1 MSKVY
6 YNEFDPAAAA
16 WLRELM
22 ANNLIA
28 QGDVDER
35 SIKDVRGDDLRGY
48 AQCHFFA
55 GIGIWSAALR
65 RNGWSDDRPVWT
77 GSCPCQ
83 PFSAA
88 GKGLGFEDPRH
99 LWPDW
104 LRLIEECGP
113 DTVFGEQVASAG
125 LWLDLVHTDMEDHG
139 YAVGAVDLPAAGFAQ
154 GAHIRQRIYWVA
166 DRHNTERWS
175 DVAGGHFG
183 DWPQAGRIEGYGEF
197 GTSGAVGRMDDPA
210 GPRHVG
216 AFDGAEGDPRDE
228 TRLRMS
234 GERREDGGLGDVR
247 CTGSGGN
254 TGSFP
259 CTEDRSEFEGLV
271 SRRVVNKPVITGA
284 LRECDWLVCTDDKI
298 RPVEAGTFPLA
309 ASHPGRLGLLRG
321 YGNSLDLET
330 ASNFIGAYM
339 GASEIA
345 DTLQEFT

>member
-48 AQCHFFA
+48 TQCHFFA

-104 LRLIEECGP
+104 LRLIAECGP
-113 DTVFGEQVASAG
+113 DTVLGEQVASAS
-125 LWLDLVHTDMEDHG
+125 LWLDLVRTDMEDRG
-139 YAVGAVDLPAAGFAQ
+139 YAFGSVDLPAAGFAQ
-154 GAHIRQRIYWVA
+154 GAHIRQRLYWVA
-166 DRHNTERWS
+166 DSDATERWA
-175 DVAGGHFG
+175 DLAGGHFG
-183 DWPQAGRIEGYGEF
+183 DWPQAGRIEGYGELGTGGAF
-197 GTSGAVGRMDDPA
+197 GFVGNTSGA
-210 GPRHVG
+210 GPFPTTHGSVHRG
-216 AFDGAEGDPRDE
+216 KA
-228 TRLRMS
+228 S
-234 GERREDGGLGDVR
+234 
-247 CTGSGGN
+247 TGSRDVE
-254 TGSFP
+254 S
-259 CTEDRSEFEGLV
+259 ERS
-271 SRRVVNKPVITGA
+271 SA
-284 LRECDWLVCTDDKI
+284 ACDWLYCRDGKL
-298 RPVEAGTFPLA
+298 RPVETGTFPLA
-309 ASHPGRLGLLRG
+309 AAHPGRLGLLRG
-321 YGNSLDLET
+321 YGNSLDFEV

-339 GASEIA
+339 EAAEIA
-345 DTLQEFT
+345 DTMHEFA

>member
-55 GIGIWSAALR
+55 GIGIWSASLR

-104 LRLIEECGP
+104 LRLIAECGP
-113 DTVFGEQVASAG
+113 DTVLGEQVASAS
-125 LWLDLVHTDMEDHG
+125 LWLDLVHTDLEDHG

-183 DWPQAGRIEGYGEF
+183 DWPQAGRIEGYGES
-197 GTSGAVGRMDDPA
+197 GTGGENFRM
-210 GPRHVG
+210 
-216 AFDGAEGDPRDE
+216 GDCR
-228 TRLRMS
+228 S
-234 GERREDGGLGDVR
+234 GEFRDGRCGSVVVQASDLPSEIREQRVRSNSPSAGDV
-247 CTGSGGN
+247 
-254 TGSFP
+254 
-259 CTEDRSEFEGLV
+259 
-271 SRRVVNKPVITGA
+271 
-284 LRECDWLVCTDDKI
+284 DWLYGRDFLW
-298 RPVEAGTFPLA
+298 RPVEAGTLPLVA
-309 ASHPGRLGLLRG
+309 PYPERVGLLRG

-339 GASEIA
+339 EASEIA

>member
-35 SIKDVRGDDLRGY
+35 SIKDVRGNELRGY

-104 LRLIEECGP
+104 LRLIAECRP
-113 DTVFGEQVASAG
+113 DTVLGEQVASAG
-125 LWLDLVHTDMEDHG
+125 LWLDLVRTDMEDHG
-139 YAVGAVDLPAAGFAQ
+139 YAFGCVDLPAAGFAQ
-154 GAHIRQRIYWVA
+154 GAHIRQRLYWVA
-166 DRHNTERWS
+166 DSDTTERWA
-175 DVAGGHFG
+175 DLAGGHFG
-183 DWPQAGRIEGYGEF
+183 DWPQAGRIEGYGEL
-197 GTSGAVGRMDDPA
+197 GTGGTTSGLVDSLSFGLERSASRGREVVSFGREIQERQVGLP
-210 GPRHVG
+210 GG
-216 AFDGAEGDPRDE
+216 A
-228 TRLRMS
+228 
-234 GERREDGGLGDVR
+234 
-247 CTGSGGN
+247 
-254 TGSFP
+254 
-259 CTEDRSEFEGLV
+259 
-271 SRRVVNKPVITGA
+271 
-284 LRECDWLVCTDDKI
+284 CDWLYCRDGKL
-298 RPVEAGTFPLA
+298 RPVETGTFPLA
-309 ASHPGRLGLLRG
+309 AAHPGRLGLLRG
-321 YGNSLDLET
+321 YGNSLDFEA

-339 GASEIA
+339 EAAEIA
-345 DTLQEFT
+345 DTMHEFA

>member
-35 SIKDVRGDDLRGY
+35 SIKDVRGDELRGY

-65 RNGWSDDRPVWT
+65 RNGWNDDRPVWT

-104 LRLIEECGP
+104 LRLIAECRP
-113 DTVFGEQVASAG
+113 DTVLGEQVASAG
-125 LWLDLVHTDMEDHG
+125 LWLDLVRTDMEDHG
-139 YAVGAVDLPAAGFAQ
+139 YAFGCVDLPAAGFAQ
-154 GAHIRQRIYWVA
+154 GAHIRQRLYWVA
-166 DRHNTERWS
+166 DSDTTERWA
-175 DVAGGHFG
+175 DLAGGHFG
-183 DWPQAGRIEGYGEF
+183 DWPQAGRIEGYGELGTGGAICGLADSAGGQPGHRLVQHGGEHRQQSQDSGTGF
-197 GTSGAVGRMDDPA
+197 GM
-210 GPRHVG
+210 
-216 AFDGAEGDPRDE
+216 GD
-228 TRLRMS
+228 
-234 GERREDGGLGDVR
+234 GLGLGLGLE
-247 CTGSGGN
+247 GSASRGREVVSFGREIQERQVGLPGG
-254 TGSFP
+254 
-259 CTEDRSEFEGLV
+259 
-271 SRRVVNKPVITGA
+271 A
-284 LRECDWLVCTDDKI
+284 CDWLYCRDGKL
-298 RPVEAGTFPLA
+298 RPVETGTFPLA
-309 ASHPGRLGLLRG
+309 AAHPGRLGLLRG
-321 YGNSLDLET
+321 YGNSLDFEA

-339 GASEIA
+339 EAAEIA
-345 DTLQEFT
+345 DTMHEFA

>member
-1 MSKVY
+1 MGKVY

-35 SIKDVRGDDLRGY
+35 SIKDVRGDELRGY
-48 AQCHFFA
+48 TQCHFFA

-65 RNGWSDDRPVWT
+65 RNGWDDDQPVWT

-104 LRLIEECGP
+104 LRLIAECGP

-125 LWLDLVHTDMEDHG
+125 LWLDLVHTDLEDHG

-183 DWPQAGRIEGYGEF
+183 DWPQTGRIEGYGEP
-197 GTSGAVGRMDDPA
+197 GTGGAIGRMDDPP
-210 GPRHVG
+210 GSRHVG
-216 AFDGAEGDPRDE
+216 TLDGTEGVTWDE
-228 TRLRMS
+228 TRMRVS
-234 GERREDGGLGDVR
+234 GERREDGRLGHHHTGLEGWRVEPV
-247 CTGSGGN
+247 GSGDQFAIRA
-254 TGSFP
+254 S
-259 CTEDRSEFEGLV
+259 GLADEV
-271 SRRVVNKPVITGA
+271 
-284 LRECDWLVCTDDKI
+284 DWLLCRNQRI
-298 RPVEAGTFPLA
+298 RPVETGTFPLA
-309 ASHPGRLGLLRG
+309 AAHPGRLGLLRG

-339 GASEIA
+339 EASEIA
-345 DTLQEFT
+345 DTLQEFA

>member
-1 MSKVY
+1 MSRVY
-6 YNEFDPAAAA
+6 YNEFEPAAAA

-48 AQCHFFA
+48 TQCHFFA

-99 LWPDW
+99 LWPEW
-104 LRLIEECGP
+104 LRLIGECGP
-113 DTVFGEQVASAG
+113 DTVFGEQVASAS
-125 LWLDLVHTDMEDHG
+125 LWLDLVSTDLEDRG

-175 DVAGGHFG
+175 DVAGGDFG
-183 DWPQAGRIEGYGEF
+183 DWPQAGRIEGYGEL
-197 GTSGAVGRMDDPA
+197 GTGVENFRM
-210 GPRHVG
+210 
-216 AFDGAEGDPRDE
+216 GDCR
-228 TRLRMS
+228 S
-234 GERREDGGLGDVR
+234 GELRDSGCGSTVVQTSDLPSEIREQRVRSNPPSAGDV
-247 CTGSGGN
+247 
-254 TGSFP
+254 
-259 CTEDRSEFEGLV
+259 
-271 SRRVVNKPVITGA
+271 
-284 LRECDWLVCTDDKI
+284 DWLYGRDFLW
-298 RPVEAGTFPLA
+298 RPVEAGTLPLVA
-309 ASHPGRLGLLRG
+309 PYPERVGLLRG
-321 YGNSLDLET
+321 YGNSLDLKT

-339 GASEIA
+339 EASEIA
-345 DTLQEFT
+345 DTLHEFT